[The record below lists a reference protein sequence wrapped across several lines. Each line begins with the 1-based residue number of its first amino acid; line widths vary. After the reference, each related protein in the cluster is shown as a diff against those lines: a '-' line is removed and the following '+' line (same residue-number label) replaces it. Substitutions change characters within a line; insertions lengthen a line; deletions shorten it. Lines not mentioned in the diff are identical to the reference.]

1 MTLPGV
7 QDCVA
12 FECNVDGGS
21 FELNPI
27 QEPKWKSWR
36 RGVAMRNCTLLLVLF
51 ASGAGALFAQDI
63 SGDWQGTIKTGDRE
77 TGRYRYLLHVVKEK
91 NGSWSGTVRTI
102 DQRIDWGGLRP
113 ITSLSLA
120 GTDFK
125 FVIEQPDGSYEGKVS
140 PDLTSIAGT
149 WKQGQSQQL
158 EFVRPTEE
166 TLWHDDPRHTT
177 QLITVDKDV
186 KVEVLDWGGS
196 GPPLVLL
203 TGLGNSAHIFDQ
215 FAPKLT
221 ANYHVYGISRR
232 GFGASSSPE
241 SGYEA
246 DRLADDVLAVLDAL
260 KLSRP
265 VLAGHSIAGEELSSI
280 GSRHPEKVSGL
291 IYLDAGYSYAL
302 YDSAR
307 GDFYIDLKDLERKLE
322 QLEPGKGPR
331 DPKQLVQDLLE
342 TSFPAFEKQLRQMQ
356 KNIAGAASPPPSAGP
371 PPRPLFA
378 VAAINSGEQKYTGIR
393 VPLLAIFA
401 LPHSTSPAVRND
413 PKKLAEYEA
422 REEEFVGAQAKAFER
437 LPSAKVVRLPF
448 ATHYLF
454 FSNEADV
461 LREMNAFIGS
471 LPPAQ

>member
-1 MTLPGV
+1 
-7 QDCVA
+7 
-12 FECNVDGGS
+12 
-21 FELNPI
+21 
-27 QEPKWKSWR
+27 
-36 RGVAMRNCTLLLVLF
+36 MRNCTFLLALF
-51 ASGAGALFAQDI
+51 ASGPGTMFAQDI

-77 TGRYRYLLHVVKEK
+77 TGRYRYVLHIVKEK
-91 NGSWSGTVRTI
+91 NRSWSGTVRTI

-113 ITSLSLA
+113 LSSLGLA
-120 GTDFK
+120 GADLK
-125 FVIEQPDGSYEGKVS
+125 FATEQPDGSFEGKVS
-140 PDLTSIAGT
+140 PDLTSISGA

-158 EFVRPTEE
+158 EFVRPTKE
-166 TLWHDDPRHTT
+166 TLWRDDPRHTT

-186 KVEVLDWGGS
+186 KLEVLDWGGS
-196 GPPLVLL
+196 GHALVLL

-246 DRLADDVLAVLDAL
+246 DRLGDDVLAVLDAL

-291 IYLDAGYSYAL
+291 IYLDAGYAYAL

-307 GDFYIDLKDLERKLE
+307 GDFALDLKDLVKKLE
-322 QLEPGKGPR
+322 QLEPGKMPQ
-331 DPKQLVQDLLE
+331 DPKQLVQELLE
-342 TSFPAFEKQLRQMQ
+342 TSLPAFEKQLRETQ
-356 KNIAGAASPPPSAGP
+356 KNIAAAPPRPPSTGP

-378 VAAINSGEQKYTGIR
+378 AAAIISGEQKYTDIR

-401 LPHSTSPAVRND
+401 LPHSTSPAVRDD

-437 LPSAKVVRLPF
+437 LPGAKVVRLPF
-448 ATHYLF
+448 ASHYVF

-461 LREMNAFIGS
+461 LREMNTFIGS
-471 LPPAQ
+471 LPPAPTFAVQ

>member
-1 MTLPGV
+1 M
-7 QDCVA
+7 
-12 FECNVDGGS
+12 
-21 FELNPI
+21 
-27 QEPKWKSWR
+27 K
-36 RGVAMRNCTLLLVLF
+36 NCTLMLVLS
-51 ASGAGALFAQDI
+51 ACGVGALFAQDI
-63 SGDWQGTIKTGDRE
+63 SGDWQGAVKTGDRE
-77 TGRYRYLLHVVKEK
+77 TGRYRYLLHIVKEK

-113 ITSLSLA
+113 VSSMSLTGA
-120 GTDFK
+120 DFK
-125 FVIEQPDGSYEGKVS
+125 FAIEQPDGSYEGKVS

-158 EFVRPTEE
+158 EFVRPTKE
-166 TLWHDDPRHTT
+166 TLWRDDPSHTS

-186 KVEVLDWGGS
+186 KLEVLDWGGS
-196 GPPLVLL
+196 GRPLVLL

-215 FAPKLT
+215 FAPRLT

-246 DRLADDVLAVLDAL
+246 DRLGDDVLAVIDAL
-260 KLSRP
+260 KLSLP

-291 IYLDAGYSYAL
+291 IYLDAGYAYAL

-307 GDFYIDLKDLERKLE
+307 GE
-322 QLEPGKGPR
+322 
-331 DPKQLVQDLLE
+331 
-342 TSFPAFEKQLRQMQ
+342 
-356 KNIAGAASPPPSAGP
+356 KNIAAAPPPPQSAGP

-378 VAAINSGEQKYTGIR
+378 AASIISGAQKYTDVR

-401 LPHSTSPAVRND
+401 LPHSTSPAVHND
-413 PKKLAEYEA
+413 PKKLAEFEA
-422 REEEFVGAQAKAFER
+422 REEESFGAQAKAFER

-448 ATHYLF
+448 ANHYVF

-471 LPPAQ
+471 LPPVQ